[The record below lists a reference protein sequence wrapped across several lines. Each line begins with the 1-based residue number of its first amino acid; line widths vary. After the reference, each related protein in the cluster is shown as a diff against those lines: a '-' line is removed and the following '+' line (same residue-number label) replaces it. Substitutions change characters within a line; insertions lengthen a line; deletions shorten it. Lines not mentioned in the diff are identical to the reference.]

1 VINSKQALRD
11 DFSKALKDGLLIRY
25 RELPSAAFV
34 AKEFN
39 LRTSVSD
46 AITQETARRWLRG
59 LAIPVLDKL
68 LVLRSWLHIDLNAIG
83 MLKVDTHYQES
94 VIISEVLQTR
104 QEEYLRATELIYK
117 NLQELTNEFEK
128 LTKTLAQ

>member
-39 LRTSVSD
+39 LRNSVSD

>member
-1 VINSKQALRD
+1 MTNSKQVLRD

-39 LRTSVSD
+39 LRTSLSD

-59 LAIPVLDKL
+59 LAIPMLDKL

-83 MLKVDTHYQES
+83 MLKVDVNYQDS
-94 VIISEVLQTR
+94 IILGEVLQTR
-104 QEEYLRATELIYK
+104 QEEYLRATESIYK
-117 NLQELTNEFEK
+117 SLQELTNEFEK

>member
-1 VINSKQALRD
+1 MINSKQALRD

>member
-1 VINSKQALRD
+1 MINSKQALRD

-39 LRTSVSD
+39 LRNSVSD

>member
-1 VINSKQALRD
+1 VTNSKQVLRD

-39 LRTSVSD
+39 LRTSLSD

-59 LAIPVLDKL
+59 LAIPMLDKL

-83 MLKVDTHYQES
+83 MLKVDVNYQDS
-94 VIISEVLQTR
+94 IILGEVLQTR
-104 QEEYLRATELIYK
+104 QEEYLRATESIYK
-117 NLQELTNEFEK
+117 SLQELTNEFEK

>member
-1 VINSKQALRD
+1 VTNSKQVLRD

-39 LRTSVSD
+39 LRTSLSD

-59 LAIPVLDKL
+59 LAIPMLDKL

-83 MLKVDTHYQES
+83 MLKVDVHYQDS
-94 VIISEVLQTR
+94 IILGEVLQTR
-104 QEEYLRATELIYK
+104 QEEYLRATESIYK
-117 NLQELTNEFEK
+117 SLQELTNEFEK

>member
-1 VINSKQALRD
+1 MTNSKQVLRD

-39 LRTSVSD
+39 LRTSLSD

-59 LAIPVLDKL
+59 LAIPMLDKL

-83 MLKVDTHYQES
+83 MLKVEVHHQDS
-94 VIISEVLQTR
+94 IILGEVLQTR
-104 QEEYLRATELIYK
+104 QEEYLRATESIYK
-117 NLQELTNEFEK
+117 SLQELTNEFEK